1 MRCLW
6 KNKYQFVKLLRLFQ
20 YQMVKAINNVTVKL
34 VSVDKEAN
42 AIAIKTVLSV
52 ILGVIKEKIIKIALT
67 KRIERKKKVNIRSII
82 DIFFII

>member
-67 KRIERKKKVNIRSII
+67 KRIERKKKIPMKLMNVK
-82 DIFFII
+82 